1 MTRNEEY
8 LKTIMDALGGDST
21 KIPPYTINSEDDLK
35 YIAAAFAERAVNKGK
50 FIVTLT
56 PTSEDFS
63 GVMDKTLAEIS
74 AAYEA
79 GQEIW
84 LKLEAEGRGSLMER
98 AFLGNGSPAATYPS
112 FNARFLDASTDMMLY
127 AFTGYTDDGTT
138 QTYATYI
145 YSLTPANA

>member
-35 YIAAAFAERAVNKGK
+35 YIAAAFAERAANKGK

-56 PTSEDFS
+56 PTSPDYS
-63 GVMDKTLAEIS
+63 GTMDKTVAEIN

-84 LKLEAEGRGSLMER
+84 FNVRVAESVTLMSHVNEIYVYMDE
-98 AFLGNGSPAATYPS
+98 TYPS
-112 FNARFLDASTDMMLY
+112 FQANVMVDSSTILK
-127 AFTGYTDDGTT
+127 AFTGTTDDGTET
-138 QTYATYI
+138 SYGTMVY
-145 YSLTPANA
+145 TPAS

>member
-8 LKTIMDALGGDST
+8 LKTILDALGGDST

-35 YIAAAFAERAVNKGK
+35 YIAAAFEERAANKGK

-56 PTSEDFS
+56 PTSPDYS
-63 GVMDKTLAEIS
+63 GTMDKTVSEIN

-84 LKLEAEGRGSLMER
+84 ANISAQGKNLYIPLKMASTDG
-98 AFLGNGSPAATYPS
+98 TIQYPS
-112 FNARFLDASTDMMLY
+112 FDFCAYDATSNLMILAYT
-127 AFTGYTDDGTT
+127 AYTDDGTK
-138 QTYATYI
+138 QTYSTTV
-145 YSLTPANA
+145 YSLTPAS